1 MALYKLDEY
10 YPNYEEIFDG
20 HDIQKF
26 DVYAQGD
33 EKVGDWFN
41 IPCYDFCKARCFW
54 DMRWG
59 YLLLTVL
66 QIGGGSQ
73 KSKTRWINLAGR
85 QRGYNVDMISSIA
98 LRPFW

>member
-33 EKVGDWFN
+33 EKVGD
-41 IPCYDFCKARCFW
+41 
-54 DMRWG
+54 
-59 YLLLTVL
+59 
-66 QIGGGSQ
+66 
-73 KSKTRWINLAGR
+73 
-85 QRGYNVDMISSIA
+85 
-98 LRPFW
+98 